1 MSQSSEKHRLDVAMF
16 RYRVIAPLLDLAGPA
31 RMAEVRRLAG
41 KAWVIPGSGRTRIAE
56 GTVLHWLRAWKR
68 GGLDALK
75 PRPRSD
81 CGKSRR
87 LSVEAAELLISIRRK
102 HPGLSVRDV
111 AARARETDGFED
123 PVSLSA
129 TYRLFHAEGL
139 MTPERQAPQDLRR
152 FAHAHAGDLWQSD
165 VMHGPKCGD
174 GRRRRK
180 TYMIFMIDD
189 ATRIVPWSAF
199 AFSEGVNDF
208 LPVFRQ
214 ALARRGITRKL
225 YVDNGSAYRSR
236 RLDLVCARLGIALI
250 HARPYH
256 APGKGK
262 AERYVRT
269 VRQRFL
275 PGLEAAD
282 TASLDI
288 LNRRLAAWVEGVYHH
303 TPHRGLEGMTPADAW
318 AAKALD
324 IRLVDGSVDLDD
336 LFLDEAVR
344 KVSKDRVVSLRNRLY
359 EVDAGLVGRKVTLRF
374 DPAAPPT
381 RPILVVADGE
391 NAGQAWPL
399 DLNTNARVK
408 RDRTISFSS
417 IRKINKTDDGED

>member
-1 MSQSSEKHRLDVAMF
+1 MSQNSEKLRLDVAMF
-16 RYRVIAPLLDLAGPA
+16 RYRVIAPLIDLAGPA

-41 KAWVIPGSGRTRIAE
+41 KPWVIPGTRRTRVAE
-56 GTVLHWLRAWKR
+56 GTILHWQRAWRR

-75 PRPRSD
+75 PGPRSD
-81 CGKSRR
+81 RGKSRR
-87 LSVEAAELLISIRRK
+87 LTVEAAELLISIRRDY
-102 HPGLSVRDV
+102 PELSVRDV
-111 AARARETDGFED
+111 VARAEQTDGFSD

-129 TYRLFHAEGL
+129 AYRLFHAEGL
-139 MTPERQAPQDLRR
+139 MTPERVPPDLRR

-165 VMHGPKCGD
+165 IMHGPKCGD

-180 TYMIFMIDD
+180 TCMIVMIDD
-189 ATRIVPWSAF
+189 ASRIVPWSAF
-199 AFSEGVNDF
+199 AFSEGINDF

-214 ALARRGITRKL
+214 ALLRRGIPRKL
-225 YVDNGSAYRSR
+225 FVDNGSAYRSR

-256 APGKGK
+256 AAGKGK
-262 AERYVRT
+262 AERYIRT

-288 LNRRLAAWVEGVYHH
+288 LNRRLAAWVEGEYHH

-324 IRLVDGSVDLDD
+324 VRLVDGSVDLDD

-344 KVSKDRVVSLRNRLY
+344 KVSKDRVVSLRKRLY
-359 EVDAGLVGRKVTLRF
+359 EVDAGLVGQKVTLRF
-374 DPAAPPT
+374 DPAAPPG

-391 NAGQAWPL
+391 DAGQAWPL
-399 DLNTNARVK
+399 DLNANARVK
-408 RDRTISFSS
+408 RDNAISFSS
-417 IRKINKTDDGED
+417 IDTDDGED

>member
-1 MSQSSEKHRLDVAMF
+1 MNQNSEKLRLDAAMF
-16 RYRVIAPLLDLAGPA
+16 RYRVIAPLIDLAGPA
-31 RMAEVRRLAG
+31 RMAEARRLAA
-41 KAWVIPGSGRTRIAE
+41 KPWVIPGSGRTRIAE
-56 GTVLHWLRAWKR
+56 GTILHWLRNWRR

-81 CGKSRR
+81 RGRPRR
-87 LSVEAAELLISIRRK
+87 LTAEAAELLISIRRE
-102 HPGLSVRDV
+102 HPGLSVRDAV
-111 AARARETDGFED
+111 ARAEQTDGFTD

-129 TYRLFHAEGL
+129 AYRLFHAEGL
-139 MTPERQAPQDLRR
+139 MAPERQAPQDLRR
-152 FAHAHAGDLWQSD
+152 FAHPHAGDLWQSD

-180 TYMIFMIDD
+180 TFMIFMIDD

-199 AFSEGVNDF
+199 AFSEGVSDF

-214 ALARRGITRKL
+214 ALLRRGIPKRL
-225 YVDNGSAYRSR
+225 FVDNGGAYRSR

-256 APGKGK
+256 AAGKGK

-282 TASLDI
+282 TAGLDI
-288 LNRRLAAWVEGVYHH
+288 LNRRLAAWVEGEHHH

-324 IRLVDGSVDLDD
+324 VRPAGGGAGLDD

-344 KVSKDRVVSLRNRLY
+344 RVSKDRVVSLRNRLY
-359 EVDAGLVGRKVTLRF
+359 EVDAGLAGQKVTLRF
-374 DPAAPPT
+374 DPAAPPG
-381 RPILVVADGE
+381 RPILVAADGQ
-391 NAGQAWPL
+391 NVGQAWPL

-408 RDRTISFSS
+408 RGTAISFAGANTGD
-417 IRKINKTDDGED
+417 REG

>member
-1 MSQSSEKHRLDVAMF
+1 MSQNTEKHRLDVAMF
-16 RYRVIAPLLDLAGPA
+16 RYRVIAPLIDLAGPA
-31 RMAEVRRLAG
+31 RMAEVRRFAG
-41 KAWVIPGSGRTRIAE
+41 KPWVIPGTSRTRVAE
-56 GTVLHWLRAWKR
+56 GTILHWQRAWRR

-75 PRPRSD
+75 PGPRSD
-81 CGKSRR
+81 RGKSRR
-87 LSVEAAELLISIRRK
+87 LTVEAAELLISIRRD
-102 HPGLSVRDV
+102 HPELSVRDV
-111 AARARETDGFED
+111 VARAEQTDGFSD

-129 TYRLFHAEGL
+129 AYRLFHAEGL
-139 MTPERQAPQDLRR
+139 MTPERAPPDLRR
-152 FAHAHAGDLWQSD
+152 FAHAHACDLWQSD
-165 VMHGPKCGD
+165 IMHGPKCGD

-180 TYMIFMIDD
+180 TYMIVMIDD

-199 AFSEGVNDF
+199 AFSEGINDF

-214 ALARRGITRKL
+214 ALLRRGIPRKL
-225 YVDNGSAYRSR
+225 FVDNGSAYRSR

-256 APGKGK
+256 AAGKGK
-262 AERYVRT
+262 AERYIRT

-288 LNRRLAAWVEGVYHH
+288 LNRRLAAWVEGEYHH

-324 IRLVDGSVDLDD
+324 VRLVDGSVDLDD

-344 KVSKDRVVSLRNRLY
+344 KVSKDRVVSLRKRLY
-359 EVDAGLVGRKVTLRF
+359 EVDTGLVGQKVTLRF
-374 DPAAPPT
+374 DPAAPPG

-391 NAGQAWPL
+391 DAGQAWPL
-399 DLNTNARVK
+399 DLNANARVK
-408 RDRTISFSS
+408 RDNAISFSS
-417 IRKINKTDDGED
+417 IDTDDGED

>member
-1 MSQSSEKHRLDVAMF
+1 MSQNTEKHRLDVAMF
-16 RYRVIAPLLDLAGPA
+16 RYRVIAPLIDLAGPA

-41 KAWVIPGSGRTRIAE
+41 KAWVIPGTSRTRVAE
-56 GTVLHWLRAWKR
+56 GTILHWQRAWRR

-75 PRPRSD
+75 PGPRSD
-81 CGKSRR
+81 RGKSRR
-87 LSVEAAELLISIRRK
+87 LTVEAAELLISIRRDY
-102 HPGLSVRDV
+102 PELSVRDV
-111 AARARETDGFED
+111 VARAEQTDGFSD

-129 TYRLFHAEGL
+129 AYRLFHAEGL
-139 MTPERQAPQDLRR
+139 MTPERAPPDLRR

-165 VMHGPKCGD
+165 IMHGPKCGD

-180 TYMIFMIDD
+180 TCMIVMIDD

-199 AFSEGVNDF
+199 AFSEGINDF

-214 ALARRGITRKL
+214 ALLRRGIPGKL
-225 YVDNGSAYRSR
+225 FVDNGSAYRSR

-256 APGKGK
+256 AAGKGK
-262 AERYVRT
+262 VERYIRT

-288 LNRRLAAWVEGVYHH
+288 LNRRLAAWVEGEYHH

-324 IRLVDGSVDLDD
+324 VRLVDGSVDLDD

-359 EVDAGLVGRKVTLRF
+359 EVDTGLVGRKVTLRF
-374 DPAAPPT
+374 DPAAPPG

-391 NAGQAWPL
+391 DAGQAWPL
-399 DLNTNARVK
+399 ELNANARVK
-408 RDRTISFSS
+408 RDNAISFSS
-417 IRKINKTDDGED
+417 IDTDDGED

>member
-1 MSQSSEKHRLDVAMF
+1 MSQNTERHRLDVAMF
-16 RYRVIAPLLDLAGPA
+16 RYRVIAPLIDLAGPA

-41 KAWVIPGSGRTRIAE
+41 KAWVIPGTSRTRVAE
-56 GTVLHWLRAWKR
+56 GTILHWQRAWRR

-75 PRPRSD
+75 PGPRSD
-81 CGKSRR
+81 RGKSRR
-87 LSVEAAELLISIRRK
+87 LTVEAAELLISIRRD
-102 HPGLSVRDV
+102 HPELSVRDV
-111 AARARETDGFED
+111 VARAEQTDGFTD

-129 TYRLFHAEGL
+129 AYRLFHAEGL
-139 MTPERQAPQDLRR
+139 MTPERAPPDLRR

-165 VMHGPKCGD
+165 IMHGPKCGD

-180 TYMIFMIDD
+180 TYMIVMIDD

-199 AFSEGVNDF
+199 AFSEGINDF

-214 ALARRGITRKL
+214 ALLRRGIPGKL
-225 YVDNGSAYRSR
+225 FVDNGSAYRSR

-256 APGKGK
+256 AAGKGK
-262 AERYVRT
+262 VERYIRT

-288 LNRRLAAWVEGVYHH
+288 LNRRLAAWVEGEYHH

-324 IRLVDGSVDLDD
+324 VRLVDGSVDLDD

-359 EVDAGLVGRKVTLRF
+359 EVDTGLVGRKVTLRF
-374 DPAAPPT
+374 DPAAPPG

-391 NAGQAWPL
+391 DAGQAWPL
-399 DLNTNARVK
+399 DLNANARVK
-408 RDRTISFSS
+408 RDNAISFSS
-417 IRKINKTDDGED
+417 IDTDGGED

>member
-1 MSQSSEKHRLDVAMF
+1 MSQNTEKHRLDVAMF
-16 RYRVIAPLLDLAGPA
+16 RYRVIAPLIDLAGPA

-41 KAWVIPGSGRTRIAE
+41 KPWVIPGTSRTRVAQ
-56 GTVLHWLRAWKR
+56 GTILHWQRAWRR

-75 PRPRSD
+75 PGPRSD
-81 CGKSRR
+81 RGKSRR
-87 LSVEAAELLISIRRK
+87 LTVEAAELLISIRRD
-102 HPGLSVRDV
+102 HPELSVRDV
-111 AARARETDGFED
+111 VARAEQTDGFSD

-129 TYRLFHAEGL
+129 AYRLFHAEGL
-139 MTPERQAPQDLRR
+139 MTPERAPPDLRR

-165 VMHGPKCGD
+165 IMHGPKCGD

-180 TYMIFMIDD
+180 TYMIVMIDD

-199 AFSEGVNDF
+199 AFSEGINDF

-214 ALARRGITRKL
+214 ALLRRGIPGKL
-225 YVDNGSAYRSR
+225 FVDNGSAYRSR

-256 APGKGK
+256 AAGKGK
-262 AERYVRT
+262 AERYIRT

-288 LNRRLAAWVEGVYHH
+288 LNRRLAAWVEGEYHH
-303 TPHRGLEGMTPADAW
+303 TPHRGLEGMAPADAW

-324 IRLVDGSVDLDD
+324 VRLVDGSVDLDD

-344 KVSKDRVVSLRNRLY
+344 KVSKDRVVSLRKQFY
-359 EVDAGLVGRKVTLRF
+359 EVDAGLVGQKVTLRF
-374 DPAAPPT
+374 DPAAPPG

-391 NAGQAWPL
+391 DAGQAWPL
-399 DLNTNARVK
+399 DLNANARVK
-408 RDRTISFSS
+408 RDSAISFSS
-417 IRKINKTDDGED
+417 IDTDDGED